1 MWKGLSKG
9 VFKQREFSNAFF
21 RWKKW
26 MLKFQQQKLMNKKL
40 KREKEFTSIGMYQNS
55 ELTVLKKN

>member
-1 MWKGLSKG
+1 
-9 VFKQREFSNAFF
+9 
-21 RWKKW
+21 